1 MLQSS
6 KANGRIKISQS
17 QVKIH
22 SENSLVLF
30 MFQFFTLN
38 FELHGRQ
45 HTLKLS
51 APFSFT
57 PFPCCLHSLWVSAFA
72 IPSSFLIYI
81 YIYIYIYNFSSC
93 CVMAYSCPA
102 RKTKTN
108 KKEKQNTKRTRSN
121 KNLCVAC
128 VTCLSYQPL
137 LSTISFDTQGP
148 TPTAALHLCSAVS
161 PLGIDCCSC
170 TISHLSCFSL
180 FHIKAFTISV
190 YLFLMSFLL
199 EPVTVEAGLAILS
212 NRHLNR
218 GTAFTEEQRRELKLV
233 GLLPPRVET
242 LEQQV
247 ERVWNQ
253 LCRYEKPINR
263 YQHLASIH
271 STNTTLYYAVIMA
284 HLEDLLPIIYTPT
297 VGEACQNFSNYYIR
311 ERGVYL
317 HRGIRGSFKEA
328 LENRRRNNVRV
339 IVITDGSRILG
350 LGDLGVNGV
359 GISIGKCSLYV
370 AGAGIHP
377 SLVCPVVLDA
387 GVNTERYLTDPQ
399 YFGTREKRFED
410 TEFYSML
417 DEFMEAAKVV
427 WPSAVVQFEDFSNNH
442 CFDMLERYQS
452 KYRCFNDD
460 IQGTGAVIAAGFLNA
475 MRISGVSPLQQRTVV
490 FGAGSAAVG
499 VAKNIAQLAARLHKG
514 VTYEDMLKTFYL
526 VDTKGLVTTTRGD
539 KLQAHKVL
547 LAHTDVSAEDSAK
560 LKTLE
565 DVVDFVKPTALLGL
579 GGVGPVFTEKIV
591 KKCIPA
597 DAYKWTDG
605 KALIASGSPF
615 PACTV
620 NGKTLKPSQGNNL
633 YVFPGIGLGSGL
645 AQPATIPDEV
655 LVAASASLC
664 TPPLDQIHKISANIA
679 ADVILE
685 AQRLNVDGD
694 KSLPT
699 NRDEIL
705 AVVRKAQW
713 MPKYSPELDF
723 EALLCFF
730 FLYSVLDF
738 VGFFVVPVMLF
749 SLWIA
754 LLLRCRIVVPLCHC
768 VRIWVNRIEMV
779 NALRCRQM
787 SFFCYASGSSL
798 WIRCSNA
805 KEVRVNAY
813 RKKRMKSKRKE
824 KKRVSIA
831 YIYMYYIYYILWQ
844 FIHLPVGRSRSSPRP
859 NFTIHSISVPIL
871 YLFIV
876 ISFFLFVSASWGFFH
891 LGRDDTISKMLLP
904 TNDGLCCGT
913 LFIYTNT
920 HIYCHYFD
928 LFMFSCVITSFIF
941 IFTDIF
947 INRSYRPPT
956 HPSRISTMQVP
967 RYTAYTYFLLLF
979 LFLLLLSARKKT
991 QIRYGD
997 PSPPLSPQPFPLV
1010 PLVIIRELL
1019 PCYDSPSE
1027 PPWRTPVG
1035 YSLFLYTYIYIFLY
1049 IVFIIYYRYIKLL
1062 RGQIPITRN
1071 RITIINKKKRLEVFC
1086 CFLLTSQRFSI
1097 E

>member
-1 MLQSS
+1 MRYFHPPSTAITFSTSS
-6 KANGRIKISQS
+6 
-17 QVKIH
+17 
-22 SENSLVLF
+22 SEFKLRLPDSLNSIPGVL
-30 MFQFFTLN
+30 
-38 FELHGRQ
+38 
-45 HTLKLS
+45 LS
-51 APFSFT
+51 RPNKKRSYRNNPALYF
-57 PFPCCLHSLWVSAFA
+57 
-72 IPSSFLIYI
+72 PSSTLRHQPFL
-81 YIYIYIYNFSSC
+81 
-93 CVMAYSCPA
+93 
-102 RKTKTN
+102 
-108 KKEKQNTKRTRSN
+108 
-121 KNLCVAC
+121 
-128 VTCLSYQPL
+128 L
-137 LSTISFDTQGP
+137 LP
-148 TPTAALHLCSAVS
+148 PR
-161 PLGIDCCSC
+161 
-170 TISHLSCFSL
+170 
-180 FHIKAFTISV
+180 
-190 YLFLMSFLL
+190 YFLMSFLL

-350 LGDLGVNGV
+350 LGDLVL
-359 GISIGKCSLYV
+359 LYV

-591 KKCIPA
+591 KKVAANTPRPIIFPLSNPTSKAECIPA

-655 LVAASASLC
+655 LVAASASLYSQ
-664 TPPLDQIHKISANIA
+664 TTEEDLAAGQLYPPLDQIHKISANIA

-705 AVVRKAQW
+705 AVEVGVGYGSWWW
-713 MPKYSPELDF
+713 MWVAGELRLPGQQSSDKNG
-723 EALLCFF
+723 LLCV
-730 FLYSVLDF
+730 FLMAEGQKGGVLPVAFIVFSCFLFYPLSFIFVSFVPSSSTTGRRKIKEMQKKFIIIYYYYFIYLSLDF
-738 VGFFVVPVMLF
+738 VLMF
-749 SLWIA
+749 S
-754 LLLRCRIVVPLCHC
+754 
-768 VRIWVNRIEMV
+768 
-779 NALRCRQM
+779 
-787 SFFCYASGSSL
+787 F
-798 WIRCSNA
+798 
-805 KEVRVNAY
+805 
-813 RKKRMKSKRKE
+813 
-824 KKRVSIA
+824 
-831 YIYMYYIYYILWQ
+831 
-844 FIHLPVGRSRSSPRP
+844 
-859 NFTIHSISVPIL
+859 SV
-871 YLFIV
+871 
-876 ISFFLFVSASWGFFH
+876 
-891 LGRDDTISKMLLP
+891 LLP
-904 TNDGLCCGT
+904 GE
-913 LFIYTNT
+913 
-920 HIYCHYFD
+920 
-928 LFMFSCVITSFIF
+928 
-941 IFTDIF
+941 
-947 INRSYRPPT
+947 
-956 HPSRISTMQVP
+956 
-967 RYTAYTYFLLLF
+967 A
-979 LFLLLLSARKKT
+979 K
-991 QIRYGD
+991 
-997 PSPPLSPQPFPLV
+997 
-1010 PLVIIRELL
+1010 
-1019 PCYDSPSE
+1019 
-1027 PPWRTPVG
+1027 
-1035 YSLFLYTYIYIFLY
+1035 
-1049 IVFIIYYRYIKLL
+1049 
-1062 RGQIPITRN
+1062 
-1071 RITIINKKKRLEVFC
+1071 
-1086 CFLLTSQRFSI
+1086 
-1097 E
+1097 

>member
-1 MLQSS
+1 
-6 KANGRIKISQS
+6 
-17 QVKIH
+17 
-22 SENSLVLF
+22 
-30 MFQFFTLN
+30 
-38 FELHGRQ
+38 
-45 HTLKLS
+45 
-51 APFSFT
+51 
-57 PFPCCLHSLWVSAFA
+57 
-72 IPSSFLIYI
+72 
-81 YIYIYIYNFSSC
+81 
-93 CVMAYSCPA
+93 
-102 RKTKTN
+102 
-108 KKEKQNTKRTRSN
+108 
-121 KNLCVAC
+121 
-128 VTCLSYQPL
+128 
-137 LSTISFDTQGP
+137 
-148 TPTAALHLCSAVS
+148 
-161 PLGIDCCSC
+161 
-170 TISHLSCFSL
+170 
-180 FHIKAFTISV
+180 
-190 YLFLMSFLL
+190 MSFLL

-591 KKCIPA
+591 KKVAANTPRPIIFPLSNPTSKAECIPA

-655 LVAASASLC
+655 LVAASASLYSQ
-664 TPPLDQIHKISANIA
+664 TTEEDLAAGQLYPPLDQIHKISANIA

-723 EALLCFF
+723 
-730 FLYSVLDF
+730 VL
-738 VGFFVVPVMLF
+738 
-749 SLWIA
+749 
-754 LLLRCRIVVPLCHC
+754 
-768 VRIWVNRIEMV
+768 
-779 NALRCRQM
+779 
-787 SFFCYASGSSL
+787 
-798 WIRCSNA
+798 
-805 KEVRVNAY
+805 
-813 RKKRMKSKRKE
+813 
-824 KKRVSIA
+824 
-831 YIYMYYIYYILWQ
+831 
-844 FIHLPVGRSRSSPRP
+844 
-859 NFTIHSISVPIL
+859 
-871 YLFIV
+871 
-876 ISFFLFVSASWGFFH
+876 
-891 LGRDDTISKMLLP
+891 
-904 TNDGLCCGT
+904 
-913 LFIYTNT
+913 
-920 HIYCHYFD
+920 
-928 LFMFSCVITSFIF
+928 
-941 IFTDIF
+941 
-947 INRSYRPPT
+947 
-956 HPSRISTMQVP
+956 
-967 RYTAYTYFLLLF
+967 
-979 LFLLLLSARKKT
+979 
-991 QIRYGD
+991 
-997 PSPPLSPQPFPLV
+997 
-1010 PLVIIRELL
+1010 
-1019 PCYDSPSE
+1019 
-1027 PPWRTPVG
+1027 
-1035 YSLFLYTYIYIFLY
+1035 
-1049 IVFIIYYRYIKLL
+1049 KL
-1062 RGQIPITRN
+1062 
-1071 RITIINKKKRLEVFC
+1071 
-1086 CFLLTSQRFSI
+1086 
-1097 E
+1097 